1 MLSSLQV
8 GVLSSSVKFIVIE
21 GDWIEVSATLD
32 GFAGAWN
39 ILDDSHFEESTGVCE
54 PVDHAHLAPP
64 CRTLAKSR
72 RTDEHGSVK
81 VLRSEKHPEE
91 GVDGE
96 AVEAN
101 LIISRMVIL
110 CLLLHKSGA
119 TFSVEN
125 PWDSFLWQLR
135 CMVKVMQIKT
145 CELVLLHPCA
155 YGAASQKVT
164 GILTTACW
172 MKSVCS
178 LCFEVRPHR
187 HVPLVGKAWNYLDEC
202 EVWRTRLAA
211 EYPCG
216 LCVARSKSLMQWLSS
231 LVGHKWMQSRSFIRT
246 GRWNNVLI
254 RQCMEDKSNSD
265 LSGAS
270 QRSSL
275 KDKCGKPRTL
285 RQLEVCVIL
294 DMLS

>member
-8 GVLSSSVKFIVIE
+8 GVLSSSMKFIE
-21 GDWIEVSATLD
+21 GDWTEVSATLD

-39 ILDDSHFEESTGVCE
+39 ILDDSDFEESTGVCE
-54 PVDHAHLAPP
+54 SVDHAHLAPP

-91 GVDGE
+91 WVDGE

-145 CELVLLHPCA
+145 CELVLLHQCN
-155 YGAASQKVT
+155 
-164 GILTTACW
+164 
-172 MKSVCS
+172 
-178 LCFEVRPHR
+178 
-187 HVPLVGKAWNYLDEC
+187 WNPYYSMLDE
-202 EVWRTRLAA
+202 
-211 EYPCG
+211 
-216 LCVARSKSLMQWLSS
+216 
-231 LVGHKWMQSRSFIRT
+231 VGVQFVLRGSPSQTCSFGGQSVELF
-246 GRWNNVLI
+246 G
-254 RQCMEDKSNSD
+254 
-265 LSGAS
+265 
-270 QRSSL
+270 
-275 KDKCGKPRTL
+275 
-285 RQLEVCVIL
+285 
-294 DMLS
+294 